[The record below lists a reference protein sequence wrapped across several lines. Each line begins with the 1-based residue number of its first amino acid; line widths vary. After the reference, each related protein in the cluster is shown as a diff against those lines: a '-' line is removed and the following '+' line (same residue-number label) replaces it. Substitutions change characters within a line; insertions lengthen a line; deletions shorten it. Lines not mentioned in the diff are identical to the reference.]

1 LRGFDAKRT
10 GGEAIMKF
18 TYKAYREL
26 IALLREYNYT
36 ICDYHN
42 YAKSDRSVIIR
53 HDIDLEIGKA
63 VRMAQIEKEMGV
75 SSTYFVLVSSNFFN
89 IFSKRN
95 QDQLRRICDMGHAV
109 GLHFDE
115 VKYEGGQTDLVQ
127 AMEEEAALLEKCL
140 GREVRSLSMHRP
152 SRATLEADY
161 KVAGGRIVNSYGTE
175 FFHRHKYVSD
185 SRRNWREDV
194 EGIITSGAY
203 DRLHV
208 LTHPFWYD
216 EKEQSASE
224 ALKRF
229 CTGRAGQCYVDLND
243 NVRDLEEF
251 LRKEEIWQILSR

>member
-1 LRGFDAKRT
+1 
-10 GGEAIMKF
+10 MNF
-18 TYKAYREL
+18 TYQAYKNL
-26 IALLREYNYT
+26 IQLLREHDYT

-42 YAKSDRSVIIR
+42 YAQVRRSVILR
-53 HDIDLEIGKA
+53 HDIDLEIEKA
-63 VRMAQIEKEMGV
+63 VKMARLEQEIGV

-95 QDQLRRICDMGHAV
+95 QAYLREICDMGHAV

-115 VKYEGGQTDLVQ
+115 VKYDDQTDLVQ
-127 AMEEEAALLEKCL
+127 VMEEEAALLERCL
-140 GREVRSLSMHRP
+140 GREVKSLSMHRP
-152 SRATLEADY
+152 SQTTLEADY

-194 EGIITSGAY
+194 VAIIQSGEY

-216 EKEQSASE
+216 EEEQSAS
-224 ALKRF
+224 AGLKRF
-229 CTGRAGQCYVDLND
+229 CVSRAEQAYDDLYD

-251 LRKEEIWQILSR
+251 VRKEDLWRKLDR

>member
-1 LRGFDAKRT
+1 
-10 GGEAIMKF
+10 MKF

-26 IALLREYNYT
+26 ISLLREYNYT

-42 YAKSDRSVIIR
+42 YTQTDRSVILR
-53 HDIDLEIGKA
+53 HDIDLEIEKA
-63 VRMAQIEKEMGV
+63 VKMAEIEEQMGV
-75 SSTYFVLVSSNFFN
+75 SSTYYVLVSSNFFN

-95 QDQLRRICDMGHAV
+95 QDQLKRICDMGHAV

-115 VKYEGGQTDLVQ
+115 VKYDAEETDLVQ
-127 AMEEEAALLEKCL
+127 VMEEEAALLEKCL
-140 GREVRSLSMHRP
+140 GHEVKSLSMHRP
-152 SRATLEADY
+152 SKATLEADY
-161 KVAGGRIVNSYGTE
+161 KVAGGRIVNSYGME

-194 EGIITSGAY
+194 IDIIKSGEY

-216 EKEQSASE
+216 EEEVGASE

-229 CTGRAGQCYVDLND
+229 CTGSAVRCYDDLYD
-243 NVRDLEEF
+243 NVRDLTEF
-251 LRKEEIWQILSR
+251 LRKEDLWQTLSR

>member
-1 LRGFDAKRT
+1 
-10 GGEAIMKF
+10 MKF

-26 IALLREYNYT
+26 LALLREYGYT

-42 YAKSDRSVIIR
+42 YAQADRSVIIR
-53 HDIDLEIGKA
+53 HDIDFQIEKA
-63 VRMAQIEKEMGV
+63 VRMAEIEKETGV

-95 QDQLRRICDMGHAV
+95 QDCLKQICNMGHEV

-115 VKYEGGQTDLVQ
+115 VKYDVGQTDLVR
-127 AMEEEAALLEKCL
+127 AMEQEAALLEKCL

-152 SRATLEADY
+152 SRTTLEADY
-161 KVAGGRIVNSYGTE
+161 KVAGGRIVNSYGAE

-194 EGIITSGAY
+194 TGIIKSGEY

-216 EKEQSASE
+216 EEEQSASE

-229 CTGRAGQCYVDLND
+229 CTGRAEQCYDDLRD
-243 NVRDLEEF
+243 NMRDLEEF
-251 LRKEEIWQILSR
+251 LRKDDLWQTLSR